1 MMGLKRI
8 MMVGAVLA
16 TAACAASEMPA
27 MPQMGNLAP
36 AYAAT
41 TLAGEAVS
49 LESLRGEVVL
59 LNFWATWCG
68 PCRFETPFLQELF
81 EEYDER
87 GFEIVGVSMDTG
99 DAADQV
105 AMFVEEYGV
114 SYTILHDSQMR
125 GMEVYQILGLPAT
138 FLLDREGTL
147 VWMKYG
153 PVSET
158 DAAFF
163 QAIEDALN

>member
-1 MMGLKRI
+1 MIQVKK
-8 MMVGAVLA
+8 VVTVLSLIA
-16 TAACAASEMPA
+16 AAACAAADVPA
-27 MPQMGNLAP
+27 GPNIGSPAP

-41 TLAGEAVS
+41 TLAGDTVS
-49 LESLRGEVVL
+49 LESLKGEVVL

-68 PCRFETPFLQELF
+68 PCRFETPFLEEVF
-81 EEYDER
+81 ERYDDR
-87 GFEIVGVSMDTG
+87 GFEVVGVSMDTG

-114 SYTILHDSQMR
+114 SYTVLHDGQMR
-125 GMEVYQILGLPAT
+125 GMELYQILGLPAS

-147 VWMKYG
+147 IWMKYG

-158 DAAFF
+158 DTTFF

>member
-1 MMGLKRI
+1 M
-8 MMVGAVLA
+8 
-16 TAACAASEMPA
+16 
-27 MPQMGNLAP
+27 
-36 AYAAT
+36 
-41 TLAGEAVS
+41 
-49 LESLRGEVVL
+49 L